1 MGNKSLLLSALT
13 ESEIVVTDAR
23 FQFSVLLLPSL
34 NNDKVGFIN
43 VFSRK
48 YLIIN
53 NNNDNNNNNNIYFTR
68 VNPSA
73 EAVINGCPGQL
84 KKITIKGKIT
94 ITDRLSEKCKNYVQC
109 R

>member
-43 VFSRK
+43 VFSCK

-53 NNNDNNNNNNIYFTR
+53 NNNYNNNNIYFTR

-73 EAVINGCPGQL
+73 EAVINGCPRQL

>member
-13 ESEIVVTDAR
+13 GSEIVVTDAR

-43 VFSRK
+43 VFSCK

-53 NNNDNNNNNNIYFTR
+53 NNNDNNNNIYFTR

-84 KKITIKGKIT
+84 KK
-94 ITDRLSEKCKNYVQC
+94 
-109 R
+109 

>member
-1 MGNKSLLLSALT
+1 MGNKSLLLIALT
-13 ESEIVVTDAR
+13 DSEMVVTDAR
-23 FQFSVLLLPSL
+23 FQFSVLLVPSL

-43 VFSRK
+43 VFSCK

-53 NNNDNNNNNNIYFTR
+53 NNNNDNNNNICLTR

-84 KKITIKGKIT
+84 KK
-94 ITDRLSEKCKNYVQC
+94 
-109 R
+109 